1 MTFSHHIIDGRDLS
15 RKILITLAEKISL
28 IKNNYNLVPCIAI
41 ISVGNNAASNIY
53 IRNKLKAAEKIGM
66 HAFKVDLPAE
76 ITSNQLL
83 AEITKLNND
92 PAVSGIIVQ
101 LPLPI
106 NIDKELILSS
116 ISPQKDVD
124 GFHPINV
131 GYLHIGSS
139 KGFIPCTALGCL
151 ELIKQCEK
159 NLYGKTVV
167 IIGRSNIV
175 GKPLSALLLNEN
187 CTVTICHSK
196 TVNLSE
202 ITSKAD
208 IVISAVGKPLF
219 LTKDYFNPAS
229 IVIDVGINTQQDNL
243 NESNNRIVGDVDFIN
258 VHDKV
263 RYITPVP
270 GGVGPMTITFLL
282 SNTIK
287 AMLKQH
293 NLINS
298 HELPNWP
305 T

>member
-1 MTFSHHIIDGRDLS
+1 MTVSHNVIDGRDLAG
-15 RKILITLAEKISL
+15 KILVTLAQKISL
-28 IKNNYNLVPCIAI
+28 IKNRHNLIPCIAI

-53 IRNKLKAAEKIGM
+53 VRNKLKAAEKIGM
-66 HAFKVDLPAE
+66 HAFEVSFSAD

-83 AEITKLNND
+83 IEITKLNND

-116 ISPQKDVD
+116 VSPEKDVD

-151 ELIKQCEK
+151 ELIKQCEPNLSSK
-159 NLYGKTVV
+159 NVV

-196 TVNLSE
+196 TINLRH
-202 ITSKAD
+202 ITCNSD

-229 IVIDVGINTQQDNL
+229 IVIDVGINTQQGDTH
-243 NESNNRIVGDVDFIN
+243 ESGNRIVGDVDFKN

-282 SNTIK
+282 ANTIK
-287 AMLKQH
+287 AMLNQH
-293 NLINS
+293 NLINVY
-298 HELPNWP
+298 E
-305 T
+305 